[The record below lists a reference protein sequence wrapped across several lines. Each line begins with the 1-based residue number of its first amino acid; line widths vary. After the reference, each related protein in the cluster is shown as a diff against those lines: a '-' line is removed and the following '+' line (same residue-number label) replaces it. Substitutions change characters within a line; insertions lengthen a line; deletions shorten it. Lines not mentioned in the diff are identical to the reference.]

1 MSIRPFL
8 VITPLALTLA
18 ACGGGE
24 AGDASSAEGE
34 ALESVESVPMPD
46 WLPEDFPV
54 PDDFIAES
62 DRQFGASTFMLRG
75 RTAAPLEGLYEQ
87 YAEDLTAQGFEVR
100 ETPEL
105 VEQDLVF
112 FNGNGWED
120 STVRIIDSGT
130 HRTLEIGLSRVPS

>member
-1 MSIRPFL
+1 MTIRPFL
-8 VITPLALTLA
+8 VIAPIALTLA

-24 AGDASSAEGE
+24 AGESVDADSDAQSAE
-34 ALESVESVPMPD
+34 SIPMPD

-62 DRQFGASTFMLRG
+62 DRQFGASTYMLRG
-75 RTAAPLEGLYEQ
+75 RTATPLEGLYEQ
-87 YAEDLTAQGFEVR
+87 YAEDLTVQGFEVR
-100 ETPEL
+100 QTPEL

-120 STVRIIDSGT
+120 STVRIIDSGD